1 MATAAHQN
9 ATHRFVVLLRPSEK
23 QCVSDLAREEN
34 VSSSEIVRRCIQAY
48 ESSSNKEQDDLKL
61 LLSEMNRSLDTA
73 LEKVK
78 ADRLEIADNLSQM
91 RNRRP
96 EHA

>member
-23 QCVSDLAREEN
+23 QRLQKLAKEEN
-34 VSSSEIVRRCIQAY
+34 VSSSEIIRRCIHAY
-48 ESSSNKEQDDLKL
+48 ESSSNKEQEELQL

-78 ADRLEIADNLSQM
+78 ADRIEIAENLSQM
-91 RNRRP
+91 RSRRP